1 MLTRCLKSGALALV
15 FLAAFLAVPAHAN
28 TCAPAANQGTAPN
41 DYRDYC
47 WLDFSGYSDAL
58 AQGGGQPFSFS
69 LPDGSLLTLT
79 LRVSTNKTSPALTA
93 HAVPSWMG
101 SAIGHSAFSGIP
113 GNPVL
118 YEIVT
123 GSTVHVV
130 ISNIAVVPPAGSG
143 STASYA
149 IIAAD

>member
-1 MLTRCLKSGALALV
+1 MFPRSVKWVAWALALLV
-15 FLAAFLAVPAHAN
+15 GFLAVPAQAN
-28 TCAPAANQGTAPN
+28 TCAPATTGGTAPN

-58 AQGGGQPFSFS
+58 AQGGGQPLSFS

-113 GNPVL
+113 G
-118 YEIVT
+118 
-123 GSTVHVV
+123 
-130 ISNIAVVPPAGSG
+130 
-143 STASYA
+143 
-149 IIAAD
+149 